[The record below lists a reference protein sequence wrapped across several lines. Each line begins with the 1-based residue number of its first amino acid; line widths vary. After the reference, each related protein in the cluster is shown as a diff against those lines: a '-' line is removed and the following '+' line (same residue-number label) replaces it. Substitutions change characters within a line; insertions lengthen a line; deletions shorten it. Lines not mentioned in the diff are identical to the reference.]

1 MASEFSKYIVNM
13 GATQSRQTLGR
24 REDAAVVGAIGFD
37 PMKMA
42 DKDIRV
48 HCATKF
54 GGDPVQTAACIDGIV
69 KMRGQEKCETYE
81 GITKCTK
88 IQSSEFEGGFT
99 PGSRKDEVIQ
109 RFGFS
114 KAVKEGLKPG
124 TEMTFKEGL
133 KPGTE
138 MTFKEGLKPGTEMT
152 FKEGVKSD
160 GGQVFTESAGTI
172 GGQFAAEGYCAEG
185 SVCGTPMYGRPLGVW
200 ILALLVII
208 LALQGLQER

>member
-124 TEMTFKEGL
+124 TEMTFKEG
-133 KPGTE
+133 
-138 MTFKEGLKPGTEMT
+138 
-152 FKEGVKSD
+152 VKSD

>member
-1 MASEFSKYIVNM
+1 
-13 GATQSRQTLGR
+13 
-24 REDAAVVGAIGFD
+24 
-37 PMKMA
+37 
-42 DKDIRV
+42 
-48 HCATKF
+48 
-54 GGDPVQTAACIDGIV
+54 
-69 KMRGQEKCETYE
+69 MRGQEKCETYE

-88 IQSSEFEGGFT
+88 IQSSEFT
-99 PGSRKDEVIQ
+99 P
-109 RFGFS
+109 GFS
-114 KAVKEGLKPG
+114 KAV
-124 TEMTFKEGL
+124 KEGL

-160 GGQVFTESAGTI
+160 GGQVFTESAGKKMSGTI

-208 LALQGLQER
+208 LALQGLQGR